1 MAGALQYVA
10 LREKSW
16 FGICTTPE
24 DPQFPIWSDTL
35 FTYTHIEYGHQTRVL
50 LVVQPLR
57 QNV

>member
-35 FTYTHIEYGHQTRVL
+35 FTYTHIGHQTRVL
-50 LVVQPLR
+50 LVVQPL
-57 QNV
+57 